1 MTLYIILIFSA
12 ICVGMAISVKAFG
25 TGGKRKR
32 IFQDIYFSIEE
43 VDGIGVLYTKTGEYS
58 AVLKMENPV
67 QKYSA
72 NIEAYYEFT
81 HLFAALAQT
90 LGEGY
95 ALHKQDVFVR
105 KAFKEENGGNHE
117 FLSES
122 YFRYF
127 NGRPFTDSVCYLT
140 ITQENKKSRLM
151 SFDNKKWRDFLV
163 KIRKVHD
170 QLRDAGVKSRFLG
183 KTEQWPK
190 NLNGREYNG
199 MNAMMLLLHCEKEG
213 YKIPRFCTFDR
224 IQQFNKTGKKDE
236 EQKPRVS
243 VLKGEHSF
251 PVMLTTFTVVNKETK
266 EHIKWEDYKLL
277 SQEER
282 EKYNV
287 YPKLQTYHVFNVAQT
302 NLKEVRPEFWEKL
315 EQEYSM
321 PKVEKDEQFAFEPVD
336 RMIADNRWICPI
348 KPMFGDSAY
357 FSISKNEIVMPEKRQ
372 FKDGESFYSNLFH
385 EMGHSTG
392 AEGQLDRIKPA
403 TFGSAE
409 YAREELVA
417 ELTAALTAQRYGM
430 TKHLKGDSAAYLKSW
445 LDSLK
450 ESPQFI
456 KTTLLDVKKATSML
470 TQHIDK
476 IAMEIDQE
484 KKAEQENGQG
494 KSYLSIDDGD
504 HAVLAYNGSAVYI
517 QHHEKEDSVKIAVP
531 TSNGLEVKLSVP
543 YDHGKDL
550 DTNYQEAFAQY
561 KSLTE
566 PSQSKENVY
575 YASIAYLQSTD
586 DTSEL
591 DKLKEKGD
599 YQGLLTLAKE
609 YYDGNGMDEEQT
621 YRKPCQNRGDDLLIE
636 DKDFAVVYN
645 GSVGGTYEVFLKHTE
660 QEVRDH
666 ITRYGI
672 GRASEDVK
680 AVAREMTAE
689 EFSELA
695 QRKMPIFQMPN
706 GGLLNLQYNKDK
718 DSLDVGTVTN
728 AGLSVKHTFPF
739 SHNHSM
745 DANISSAYEQLLD
758 MEEYQKE
765 EVQEEHVAKSAFR
778 R

>member
-1 MTLYIILIFSA
+1 MGKPYAKEGPSA
-12 ICVGMAISVKAFG
+12 EDKAL
-25 TGGKRKR
+25 
-32 IFQDIYFSIEE
+32 D
-43 VDGIGVLYTKTGEYS
+43 
-58 AVLKMENPV
+58 
-67 QKYSA
+67 
-72 NIEAYYEFT
+72 
-81 HLFAALAQT
+81 LFADMMIERIQSLSGKDGWKKPWFTEGT
-90 LGEGY
+90 L
-95 ALHKQDVFVR
+95 R
-105 KAFKEENGGNHE
+105 
-117 FLSES
+117 
-122 YFRYF
+122 
-127 NGRPFTDSVCYLT
+127 
-140 ITQENKKSRLM
+140 
-151 SFDNKKWRDFLV
+151 
-163 KIRKVHD
+163 
-170 QLRDAGVKSRFLG
+170 
-183 KTEQWPK
+183 WPK

-199 MNAMMLLLHCEKEG
+199 MNAFMLLLHCEKEG

-224 IQQFNKTGKKDE
+224 IQLFNKAGKKDE

-266 EHIKWEDYKLL
+266 EHIKWEDYKML
-277 SQEER
+277 SQEDR

-321 PKVEKDEQFAFEPVD
+321 PKVEKDEQYAFEPVD

-484 KKAEQENGQG
+484 KKAEQ
-494 KSYLSIDDGD
+494 
-504 HAVLAYNGSAVYI
+504 
-517 QHHEKEDSVKIAVP
+517 
-531 TSNGLEVKLSVP
+531 
-543 YDHGKDL
+543 
-550 DTNYQEAFAQY
+550 
-561 KSLTE
+561 
-566 PSQSKENVY
+566 KENVGNEEKMEGSKDAGQVY
-575 YASIAYLQSTD
+575 YASVAYLQSTD

-591 DKLKEKGD
+591 DKLKDRGD
-599 YQGLLTLAKE
+599 YDGLLKLAKD

-660 QEVRDH
+660 QEIRDH

-680 AVAREMTAE
+680 AVVREMTAE

-728 AGLSVKHTFPF
+728 AGLSVKHSFPF
-739 SHNHSM
+739 SHDHSM
-745 DANISSAYEQLLD
+745 DANISSTYEQLLD
-758 MEEYQKE
+758 MDEYQKE
-765 EVQEEHVAKSAFR
+765 EVQEEHIAKSAFR

>member
-1 MTLYIILIFSA
+1 MGKPYAKEGPSA
-12 ICVGMAISVKAFG
+12 EDKAL
-25 TGGKRKR
+25 
-32 IFQDIYFSIEE
+32 D
-43 VDGIGVLYTKTGEYS
+43 
-58 AVLKMENPV
+58 
-67 QKYSA
+67 
-72 NIEAYYEFT
+72 
-81 HLFAALAQT
+81 LFADMMIERIQSLSGKDGWKKPWFTEGAL
-90 LGEGY
+90 
-95 ALHKQDVFVR
+95 
-105 KAFKEENGGNHE
+105 
-117 FLSES
+117 
-122 YFRYF
+122 
-127 NGRPFTDSVCYLT
+127 
-140 ITQENKKSRLM
+140 
-151 SFDNKKWRDFLV
+151 
-163 KIRKVHD
+163 
-170 QLRDAGVKSRFLG
+170 
-183 KTEQWPK
+183 QWPK

-484 KKAEQENGQG
+484 KKAEQ
-494 KSYLSIDDGD
+494 
-504 HAVLAYNGSAVYI
+504 
-517 QHHEKEDSVKIAVP
+517 
-531 TSNGLEVKLSVP
+531 
-543 YDHGKDL
+543 
-550 DTNYQEAFAQY
+550 
-561 KSLTE
+561 
-566 PSQSKENVY
+566 KENVGNEEKMEGSKDAGQVY
-575 YASIAYLQSTD
+575 YASVAYLQSTD

-591 DKLKEKGD
+591 DKLKDRGD
-599 YQGLLTLAKE
+599 YDGLLKLAKD

-660 QEVRDH
+660 QEIRDH

-680 AVAREMTAE
+680 AVARDMTAE

>member
-1 MTLYIILIFSA
+1 MTMGKPYAKEGPSA
-12 ICVGMAISVKAFG
+12 EDKAL
-25 TGGKRKR
+25 
-32 IFQDIYFSIEE
+32 D
-43 VDGIGVLYTKTGEYS
+43 
-58 AVLKMENPV
+58 
-67 QKYSA
+67 
-72 NIEAYYEFT
+72 
-81 HLFAALAQT
+81 LFADMMIERIQSLSGKDGWKKPWFTEGAL
-90 LGEGY
+90 
-95 ALHKQDVFVR
+95 
-105 KAFKEENGGNHE
+105 
-117 FLSES
+117 
-122 YFRYF
+122 
-127 NGRPFTDSVCYLT
+127 
-140 ITQENKKSRLM
+140 
-151 SFDNKKWRDFLV
+151 
-163 KIRKVHD
+163 
-170 QLRDAGVKSRFLG
+170 
-183 KTEQWPK
+183 QWPK

-224 IQQFNKTGKKDE
+224 IQLFNKAGKKDE

-484 KKAEQENGQG
+484 KKAEQ
-494 KSYLSIDDGD
+494 
-504 HAVLAYNGSAVYI
+504 
-517 QHHEKEDSVKIAVP
+517 
-531 TSNGLEVKLSVP
+531 
-543 YDHGKDL
+543 
-550 DTNYQEAFAQY
+550 
-561 KSLTE
+561 
-566 PSQSKENVY
+566 KENVGNEPKMEGSKDAGQVY
-575 YASIAYLQSTD
+575 YASVAYLQSTD

-599 YQGLLTLAKE
+599 YNELLTLAKD

-621 YRKPCQNRGDDLLIE
+621 YKKPCQNRGDDLLIE

-645 GSVGGTYEVFLKHTE
+645 GSVGGTYEVFLKYTE

-728 AGLSVKHTFPF
+728 AGLAVKHSFPF
-739 SHNHSM
+739 SHDHSM
-745 DANISSAYEQLLD
+745 EANISSAYEQLLD
-758 MEEYQKE
+758 KEEYQKE

>member
-1 MTLYIILIFSA
+1 MT
-12 ICVGMAISVKAFG
+12 M
-25 TGGKRKR
+25 GKP
-32 IFQDIYFSIEE
+32 
-43 VDGIGVLYTKTGEYS
+43 YTKEGPS
-58 AVLKMENPV
+58 AEDKALD
-67 QKYSA
+67 
-72 NIEAYYEFT
+72 
-81 HLFAALAQT
+81 LFADMMIERIQSLSGKDGWKKPWFTEGT
-90 LGEGY
+90 L
-95 ALHKQDVFVR
+95 
-105 KAFKEENGGNHE
+105 
-117 FLSES
+117 
-122 YFRYF
+122 
-127 NGRPFTDSVCYLT
+127 
-140 ITQENKKSRLM
+140 
-151 SFDNKKWRDFLV
+151 
-163 KIRKVHD
+163 
-170 QLRDAGVKSRFLG
+170 
-183 KTEQWPK
+183 QWPK

-287 YPKLQTYHVFNVAQT
+287 YPKLQTYHVFNVSQT

-348 KPMFGDSAY
+348 KLMFGDSAY

-484 KKAEQENGQG
+484 KKAEQTENVGNEEKMEGSKDAGQ
-494 KSYLSIDDGD
+494 
-504 HAVLAYNGSAVYI
+504 
-517 QHHEKEDSVKIAVP
+517 
-531 TSNGLEVKLSVP
+531 
-543 YDHGKDL
+543 
-550 DTNYQEAFAQY
+550 
-561 KSLTE
+561 
-566 PSQSKENVY
+566 VY
-575 YASIAYLQSTD
+575 YASVAYLQSTD

-591 DKLKEKGD
+591 DKLKDRGD
-599 YQGLLTLAKE
+599 YDGLLKLAKD
-609 YYDGNGMDEEQT
+609 YYDGNGMDEKQT

-660 QEVRDH
+660 QEIRDH

-728 AGLSVKHTFPF
+728 AGLSVKHSFPF
-739 SHNHSM
+739 SHDHSM

>member
-1 MTLYIILIFSA
+1 MGKAYAKEGPSA
-12 ICVGMAISVKAFG
+12 EDKAL
-25 TGGKRKR
+25 
-32 IFQDIYFSIEE
+32 D
-43 VDGIGVLYTKTGEYS
+43 
-58 AVLKMENPV
+58 
-67 QKYSA
+67 
-72 NIEAYYEFT
+72 
-81 HLFAALAQT
+81 LFADMMIERIQSLSGKDGWKKPWFTEGT
-90 LGEGY
+90 L
-95 ALHKQDVFVR
+95 
-105 KAFKEENGGNHE
+105 
-117 FLSES
+117 
-122 YFRYF
+122 
-127 NGRPFTDSVCYLT
+127 
-140 ITQENKKSRLM
+140 
-151 SFDNKKWRDFLV
+151 
-163 KIRKVHD
+163 
-170 QLRDAGVKSRFLG
+170 
-183 KTEQWPK
+183 QWPK

-287 YPKLQTYHVFNVAQT
+287 YPKLQTYHVFNVSQT

-484 KKAEQENGQG
+484 KKAEQTENVGNEEKMEGSKDAGQ
-494 KSYLSIDDGD
+494 
-504 HAVLAYNGSAVYI
+504 
-517 QHHEKEDSVKIAVP
+517 
-531 TSNGLEVKLSVP
+531 
-543 YDHGKDL
+543 
-550 DTNYQEAFAQY
+550 
-561 KSLTE
+561 
-566 PSQSKENVY
+566 VY
-575 YASIAYLQSTD
+575 YASVAYLQSTD

-591 DKLKEKGD
+591 DKLKDRGD
-599 YQGLLTLAKE
+599 YDGLLKLAKD
-609 YYDGNGMDEEQT
+609 YYDGNGMDEKQT

>member
-1 MTLYIILIFSA
+1 M
-12 ICVGMAISVKAFG
+12 GNK
-25 TGGKRKR
+25 
-32 IFQDIYFSIEE
+32 
-43 VDGIGVLYTKTGEYS
+43 
-58 AVLKMENPV
+58 
-67 QKYSA
+67 
-72 NIEAYYEFT
+72 
-81 HLFAALAQT
+81 
-90 LGEGY
+90 
-95 ALHKQDVFVR
+95 
-105 KAFKEENGGNHE
+105 NHE
-117 FLSES
+117 GSSAEDKALDLFSEMMITKIES
-122 YFRYF
+122 LRSKD
-127 NGRPFTDSVCYLT
+127 GWKKPWFTEGAL
-140 ITQENKKSRLM
+140 
-151 SFDNKKWRDFLV
+151 
-163 KIRKVHD
+163 
-170 QLRDAGVKSRFLG
+170 
-183 KTEQWPK
+183 QWPK

-199 MNAMMLLLHCEKEG
+199 MNAFLLLLHCEKEG
-213 YKIPRFCTFDR
+213 YRIPRFCTFDR
-224 IQQFNKTGKKDE
+224 IQQFNRTGSKDKE
-236 EQKPRVS
+236 AKPRVS

-251 PVMLTTFTVVNKETK
+251 PVMLTTFTVVDKETK
-266 EHIKWEDYKLL
+266 ERIKWEDYKLL
-277 SQEER
+277 SQEQR

-302 NLKEVRPEFWEKL
+302 NLKEVRPELWEKL

-321 PKVEKDEQFAFEPVD
+321 PKVDRSGAFEPVD

-348 KPMFGDSAY
+348 KLMYGDSAY
-357 FSISKNEIVMPEKRQ
+357 YSISKNEIVVPEKGQ
-372 FKDGESFYSNLFH
+372 FKDGESFYSNLYH

-392 AEGQLDRIKPA
+392 AENQLDRLKPT

-430 TKHLKGDSAAYLKSW
+430 SKHLKDDTAAYLKAW

-456 KTTLLDVKKATSML
+456 KTVLLDVKKASSML
-470 TQHIDK
+470 TQRIDQ
-476 IAMEIDQE
+476 IAMEIEEE
-484 KKAEQENGQG
+484 KKATQ
-494 KSYLSIDDGD
+494 
-504 HAVLAYNGSAVYI
+504 AVEGTKGLDADTQSTGA
-517 QHHEKEDSVKIAVP
+517 EKV
-531 TSNGLEVKLSVP
+531 
-543 YDHGKDL
+543 
-550 DTNYQEAFAQY
+550 F
-561 KSLTE
+561 
-566 PSQSKENVY
+566 
-575 YASIAYLQSTD
+575 YASVAYLQTSD
-586 DTSEL
+586 DTAEL

-599 YQGLLTLAKE
+599 YEGLLTLAKE

-706 GGLLNLQYNKDK
+706 GGLLNLQYNKEK

-728 AGLSVKHTFPF
+728 AGLSVKHSFPF
-739 SHNHSM
+739 SHDHSM

-765 EVQEEHVAKSAFR
+765 ERQEEHVAKSAFR

>member
-1 MTLYIILIFSA
+1 MGKPYAKEGPSA
-12 ICVGMAISVKAFG
+12 EDKAL
-25 TGGKRKR
+25 
-32 IFQDIYFSIEE
+32 D
-43 VDGIGVLYTKTGEYS
+43 
-58 AVLKMENPV
+58 
-67 QKYSA
+67 
-72 NIEAYYEFT
+72 
-81 HLFAALAQT
+81 LFADMMIERIQSLSGKDGWKKPWFTEGAL
-90 LGEGY
+90 
-95 ALHKQDVFVR
+95 
-105 KAFKEENGGNHE
+105 
-117 FLSES
+117 
-122 YFRYF
+122 
-127 NGRPFTDSVCYLT
+127 
-140 ITQENKKSRLM
+140 
-151 SFDNKKWRDFLV
+151 
-163 KIRKVHD
+163 
-170 QLRDAGVKSRFLG
+170 
-183 KTEQWPK
+183 QWPK

-199 MNAMMLLLHCEKEG
+199 MNAFMLLLHCEKEG

-224 IQQFNKTGKKDE
+224 IQLFNKAGKKDE

-282 EKYNV
+282 ENYNV

-484 KKAEQENGQG
+484 KKAEQKENVG
-494 KSYLSIDDGD
+494 KEENMEGSMDDGR
-504 HAVLAYNGSAVYI
+504 
-517 QHHEKEDSVKIAVP
+517 
-531 TSNGLEVKLSVP
+531 
-543 YDHGKDL
+543 
-550 DTNYQEAFAQY
+550 
-561 KSLTE
+561 
-566 PSQSKENVY
+566 VY
-575 YASIAYLQSTD
+575 YASVAYLQSTN

-591 DKLKEKGD
+591 DKLKDRGD
-599 YQGLLTLAKE
+599 YDGLLKLAKD
-609 YYDGNGMDEEQT
+609 YYDGNGMDEEHT

-680 AVAREMTAE
+680 AVARDMTAE
-689 EFSELA
+689 EFSELV

-706 GGLLNLQYNKDK
+706 GDLLNLQYNKDK

-728 AGLSVKHTFPF
+728 AGLAVKHSFPF
-739 SHNHSM
+739 SHDHSM

>member
-1 MTLYIILIFSA
+1 MGKPYAKEGPSA
-12 ICVGMAISVKAFG
+12 EDKAL
-25 TGGKRKR
+25 
-32 IFQDIYFSIEE
+32 D
-43 VDGIGVLYTKTGEYS
+43 
-58 AVLKMENPV
+58 
-67 QKYSA
+67 
-72 NIEAYYEFT
+72 
-81 HLFAALAQT
+81 LFADMMIERIQSLSGKDGWKKPWFTEGT
-90 LGEGY
+90 L
-95 ALHKQDVFVR
+95 
-105 KAFKEENGGNHE
+105 
-117 FLSES
+117 
-122 YFRYF
+122 
-127 NGRPFTDSVCYLT
+127 
-140 ITQENKKSRLM
+140 
-151 SFDNKKWRDFLV
+151 
-163 KIRKVHD
+163 
-170 QLRDAGVKSRFLG
+170 
-183 KTEQWPK
+183 QWPK

-199 MNAMMLLLHCEKEG
+199 MNAFMLLLHCEKEG

-224 IQQFNKTGKKDE
+224 IQLFNKAGKKDE

-282 EKYNV
+282 ENYNV

-484 KKAEQENGQG
+484 KKAEQ
-494 KSYLSIDDGD
+494 
-504 HAVLAYNGSAVYI
+504 
-517 QHHEKEDSVKIAVP
+517 
-531 TSNGLEVKLSVP
+531 
-543 YDHGKDL
+543 
-550 DTNYQEAFAQY
+550 
-561 KSLTE
+561 
-566 PSQSKENVY
+566 KENVGNEEKMEGSKDAGQVY
-575 YASIAYLQSTD
+575 YASVAYLQSTD

-591 DKLKEKGD
+591 DKLKDRGD
-599 YQGLLTLAKE
+599 YDGLLKLAKD

-728 AGLSVKHTFPF
+728 AGLAVKHSFPF
-739 SHNHSM
+739 SHDHSM
-745 DANISSAYEQLLD
+745 DTNISSAYEQLLD

>member
-1 MTLYIILIFSA
+1 MGKPYAKEGPSA
-12 ICVGMAISVKAFG
+12 EDKAL
-25 TGGKRKR
+25 
-32 IFQDIYFSIEE
+32 D
-43 VDGIGVLYTKTGEYS
+43 
-58 AVLKMENPV
+58 
-67 QKYSA
+67 
-72 NIEAYYEFT
+72 
-81 HLFAALAQT
+81 LFADMMIERIQSLSGKDGWKKPWFTEGT
-90 LGEGY
+90 L
-95 ALHKQDVFVR
+95 
-105 KAFKEENGGNHE
+105 
-117 FLSES
+117 
-122 YFRYF
+122 
-127 NGRPFTDSVCYLT
+127 
-140 ITQENKKSRLM
+140 
-151 SFDNKKWRDFLV
+151 
-163 KIRKVHD
+163 
-170 QLRDAGVKSRFLG
+170 
-183 KTEQWPK
+183 QWPK

-224 IQQFNKTGKKDE
+224 IQLFNKTGKKYE

-484 KKAEQENGQG
+484 KKAEQ
-494 KSYLSIDDGD
+494 
-504 HAVLAYNGSAVYI
+504 
-517 QHHEKEDSVKIAVP
+517 
-531 TSNGLEVKLSVP
+531 
-543 YDHGKDL
+543 
-550 DTNYQEAFAQY
+550 
-561 KSLTE
+561 
-566 PSQSKENVY
+566 KENVGNEEKMEGSKDAGQVY
-575 YASIAYLQSTD
+575 YASVAYLQSTD

-599 YQGLLTLAKE
+599 YNGLLTLAKD

-728 AGLSVKHTFPF
+728 AGLSVKHSFPF
-739 SHNHSM
+739 SHDHSM

>member
-1 MTLYIILIFSA
+1 MGKPYAKEGPSA
-12 ICVGMAISVKAFG
+12 EDKAL
-25 TGGKRKR
+25 
-32 IFQDIYFSIEE
+32 D
-43 VDGIGVLYTKTGEYS
+43 
-58 AVLKMENPV
+58 
-67 QKYSA
+67 
-72 NIEAYYEFT
+72 
-81 HLFAALAQT
+81 LFADMMIERIQSLSGKDGWKKPWFTEGT
-90 LGEGY
+90 L
-95 ALHKQDVFVR
+95 
-105 KAFKEENGGNHE
+105 
-117 FLSES
+117 
-122 YFRYF
+122 
-127 NGRPFTDSVCYLT
+127 
-140 ITQENKKSRLM
+140 
-151 SFDNKKWRDFLV
+151 
-163 KIRKVHD
+163 
-170 QLRDAGVKSRFLG
+170 
-183 KTEQWPK
+183 QWPK

-199 MNAMMLLLHCEKEG
+199 MNAMMLLLHCEKEV

-287 YPKLQTYHVFNVAQT
+287 YPKLQTYHVFNVSQT

-484 KKAEQENGQG
+484 KKAEQTENVGNEEKMEGSKDAGQ
-494 KSYLSIDDGD
+494 
-504 HAVLAYNGSAVYI
+504 
-517 QHHEKEDSVKIAVP
+517 
-531 TSNGLEVKLSVP
+531 
-543 YDHGKDL
+543 
-550 DTNYQEAFAQY
+550 
-561 KSLTE
+561 
-566 PSQSKENVY
+566 VY
-575 YASIAYLQSTD
+575 YASVAYLQSTD

-591 DKLKEKGD
+591 DKLKDRGD
-599 YQGLLTLAKE
+599 YDGLLKLAKD
-609 YYDGNGMDEEQT
+609 YYDGNGMDEKQT

-660 QEVRDH
+660 QEIRDH

>member
-1 MTLYIILIFSA
+1 MGKPYAKEGPSA
-12 ICVGMAISVKAFG
+12 EDKAL
-25 TGGKRKR
+25 
-32 IFQDIYFSIEE
+32 D
-43 VDGIGVLYTKTGEYS
+43 
-58 AVLKMENPV
+58 
-67 QKYSA
+67 
-72 NIEAYYEFT
+72 
-81 HLFAALAQT
+81 LFADMMIERIQSLSGKDGWKKPWFTEGT
-90 LGEGY
+90 L
-95 ALHKQDVFVR
+95 
-105 KAFKEENGGNHE
+105 
-117 FLSES
+117 
-122 YFRYF
+122 
-127 NGRPFTDSVCYLT
+127 
-140 ITQENKKSRLM
+140 
-151 SFDNKKWRDFLV
+151 
-163 KIRKVHD
+163 
-170 QLRDAGVKSRFLG
+170 
-183 KTEQWPK
+183 QWPK

-199 MNAMMLLLHCEKEG
+199 MNAFMLLLHCEKEG

-224 IQQFNKTGKKDE
+224 IQQFNKTGKKE
-236 EQKPRVS
+236 ENQKPRVS

-266 EHIKWEDYKLL
+266 EHIKWEDYKQL

-287 YPKLQTYHVFNVAQT
+287 YPKLQTYHVFNVSQT

-484 KKAEQENGQG
+484 KKAEQ
-494 KSYLSIDDGD
+494 
-504 HAVLAYNGSAVYI
+504 
-517 QHHEKEDSVKIAVP
+517 
-531 TSNGLEVKLSVP
+531 
-543 YDHGKDL
+543 
-550 DTNYQEAFAQY
+550 
-561 KSLTE
+561 
-566 PSQSKENVY
+566 KENVGNEEKMEGSKDAGQVY
-575 YASIAYLQSTD
+575 YASVAYLQSTD

-591 DKLKEKGD
+591 DKLKDQGD
-599 YQGLLTLAKE
+599 YDGLLKLAKD

-728 AGLSVKHTFPF
+728 AGLAVKYSFPF
-739 SHNHSM
+739 SHDHSM

-758 MEEYQKE
+758 MDEYQKE

>member
-1 MTLYIILIFSA
+1 MGKPYAKEGPSA
-12 ICVGMAISVKAFG
+12 EDKAL
-25 TGGKRKR
+25 
-32 IFQDIYFSIEE
+32 D
-43 VDGIGVLYTKTGEYS
+43 
-58 AVLKMENPV
+58 
-67 QKYSA
+67 
-72 NIEAYYEFT
+72 
-81 HLFAALAQT
+81 LFADMMIERIQSLSGKDGWKKPWFTEGT
-90 LGEGY
+90 L
-95 ALHKQDVFVR
+95 
-105 KAFKEENGGNHE
+105 
-117 FLSES
+117 
-122 YFRYF
+122 
-127 NGRPFTDSVCYLT
+127 
-140 ITQENKKSRLM
+140 
-151 SFDNKKWRDFLV
+151 
-163 KIRKVHD
+163 
-170 QLRDAGVKSRFLG
+170 
-183 KTEQWPK
+183 QWPK

-199 MNAMMLLLHCEKEG
+199 MNAFMLLLHCEKEG

-224 IQQFNKTGKKDE
+224 IQQFNKTGKKE
-236 EQKPRVS
+236 ENQKPRVS

-266 EHIKWEDYKLL
+266 EHIKWEDYKQL

-287 YPKLQTYHVFNVAQT
+287 YPKLQTYHVFNVSQT

-321 PKVEKDEQFAFEPVD
+321 PKVEKDDQFAFEPVD

-484 KKAEQENGQG
+484 KKAEQTENVGNE
-494 KSYLSIDDGD
+494 KKME
-504 HAVLAYNGSAVYI
+504 GS
-517 QHHEKEDSVKIAVP
+517 EDA
-531 TSNGLEVKLSVP
+531 GL
-543 YDHGKDL
+543 
-550 DTNYQEAFAQY
+550 
-561 KSLTE
+561 
-566 PSQSKENVY
+566 VY
-575 YASIAYLQSTD
+575 YASVAYLQSTD

-591 DKLKEKGD
+591 DKLKDRGD
-599 YQGLLTLAKE
+599 YDGLLKLAKD

-706 GGLLNLQYNKDK
+706 GGLLNLQYNKEK

-728 AGLSVKHTFPF
+728 AGLSVKHSFPF
-739 SHNHSM
+739 SHDHSM

-765 EVQEEHVAKSAFR
+765 ERQEEHVAKSAFR

>member
-1 MTLYIILIFSA
+1 MGKPYAKEGPSA
-12 ICVGMAISVKAFG
+12 EDKAL
-25 TGGKRKR
+25 
-32 IFQDIYFSIEE
+32 D
-43 VDGIGVLYTKTGEYS
+43 
-58 AVLKMENPV
+58 
-67 QKYSA
+67 
-72 NIEAYYEFT
+72 
-81 HLFAALAQT
+81 LFADMMIERIQSLSGKDGWKKPWFTEGT
-90 LGEGY
+90 L
-95 ALHKQDVFVR
+95 
-105 KAFKEENGGNHE
+105 
-117 FLSES
+117 
-122 YFRYF
+122 
-127 NGRPFTDSVCYLT
+127 
-140 ITQENKKSRLM
+140 
-151 SFDNKKWRDFLV
+151 
-163 KIRKVHD
+163 
-170 QLRDAGVKSRFLG
+170 
-183 KTEQWPK
+183 QWPK

-199 MNAMMLLLHCEKEG
+199 MNAFMLLLHCEKEG

-224 IQQFNKTGKKDE
+224 IQQFNKTGKKE
-236 EQKPRVS
+236 ENQKPRVS

-287 YPKLQTYHVFNVAQT
+287 YPKLQTYHVFNVSQT

-484 KKAEQENGQG
+484 KKSEQTENVGNE
-494 KSYLSIDDGD
+494 KKME
-504 HAVLAYNGSAVYI
+504 GS
-517 QHHEKEDSVKIAVP
+517 EDA
-531 TSNGLEVKLSVP
+531 GL
-543 YDHGKDL
+543 
-550 DTNYQEAFAQY
+550 
-561 KSLTE
+561 
-566 PSQSKENVY
+566 VY
-575 YASIAYLQSTD
+575 YASVAYLQSTD

-591 DKLKEKGD
+591 DKLKDRGD
-599 YQGLLTLAKE
+599 YDGLLKLAKD

-621 YRKPCQNRGDDLLIE
+621 YRKPCQNRGDNLLIE

-706 GGLLNLQYNKDK
+706 GGLLNLQYNKEK

-728 AGLSVKHTFPF
+728 AGLSVKHSFPF
-739 SHNHSM
+739 SHDHSM

-765 EVQEEHVAKSAFR
+765 ERQEEHVAKSAFR